1 MGAEEAGREAS
12 PGHDKGEGRRDRRA
26 WPAWRLMQ
34 GRAVVY
40 TYPNNY
46 FHPKQP
52 ELALAKRFLSVHCE
66 KTHVKA
72 LLVAA
77 ALPMFLFKGCRLTS
91 CRGNVRGCS
100 QEKRLCSLCMF
111 I

>member
-1 MGAEEAGREAS
+1 MGAEEVGREAS
-12 PGHDKGEGRRDRRA
+12 PGHEKGEGRRKA

-34 GRAVVY
+34 GRALVY
-40 TYPNNY
+40 TCPNN

-52 ELALAKRFLSVHCE
+52 ELALAKRFFSVHCG

-77 ALPMFLFKGCRLTS
+77 ALSRFSFKGCGLTG
-91 CRGNVRGCS
+91 CRGNIRGCS
-100 QEKRLCSLCMF
+100 QGKGSVYAYSEN